1 MTRPPQLEPH
11 ASLETAL
18 GATARRLRE
27 LREWSREELADRLY
41 VSTTRI
47 IQIEL
52 ATDPPNEALAQD
64 LDRTLEADGE
74 IETAWLRMNRHH
86 HPAWTLPYLD
96 LERRATRVRR
106 YAPQLVPGIL
116 QTPDYAW
123 TLLRCADPG
132 ASDETLRRRV
142 DARMSRRGVLERPAP
157 PHLWVVLDETILMR
171 PFGDASSIMRDQL
184 GHLLVMSGRAHIEL
198 QVLPLE
204 SGSHGLMDGSCS
216 LLSFPDEPPA
226 AHLGG
231 PGTGTLVHDPA
242 TVAHYD
248 VAYDHLL
255 VKSLPAEESRDL
267 IHTTLRERYNCP
279 PSSNEG

>member
-1 MTRPPQLEPH
+1 MARPPQLDPH
-11 ASLETAL
+11 ASLAAAL
-18 GATARRLRE
+18 GATVRSLRE
-27 LREWSREELADRLY
+27 LRDWTREELADRLY

-74 IETAWLRMNRHH
+74 VETAWLRMNRHN
-86 HPAWTLPYLD
+86 HPAWALPYLD
-96 LERRATRVRR
+96 LERRATRVRK
-106 YAPQLVPGIL
+106 YAAQLVPGIL
-116 QTPDYAW
+116 QTPDYAY
-123 TLLRCADPG
+123 TLLRYADP
-132 ASDETLRRRV
+132 AATEETLRRRV
-142 DARMSRRGVLERPAP
+142 DARMSRRGVLEGSSP
-157 PHLWVVLDETILMR
+157 PHLWVILDETLLMR
-171 PFGDASSIMRDQL
+171 PFGDDPAIMRDQL
-184 GHLLVMSGRAHIEL
+184 GHLLVMSGRPHVEL

-216 LLSFPDEPPA
+216 LLTFPEEPPA
-226 AHLGG
+226 AFLGG
-231 PGTGTLVHDPA
+231 PGTGTLLHDAPA
-242 TVAHYD
+242 VAHYD
-248 VAYDHLL
+248 VCYDHLL